1 MFSVQTEGVAPERR
15 LCEQGPFGFC
25 ENSGEPKSSIPLVM
39 QSPLLLCGGR
49 RDEGK
54 VLCSV
59 WGDAVVLCACQVV
72 SQIIL
77 EDSPFPFHRQG
88 L

>member
-49 RDEGK
+49 REESLGWWDG
-54 VLCSV
+54 
-59 WGDAVVLCACQVV
+59 GDAVVLCACQVV